1 MIIWDGALFLIF
13 SLLFVK
19 CEIFK
24 GAANIN
30 AIMKG
35 VSIVLS
41 PILGTFLI
49 VIIGK
54 ILMFDLISWF
64 PSIKSTI
71 KFITQKYKS
80 DS

>member
-1 MIIWDGALFLIF
+1 
-13 SLLFVK
+13 
-19 CEIFK
+19 
-24 GAANIN
+24 
-30 AIMKG
+30 
-35 VSIVLS
+35 
-41 PILGTFLI
+41 LGTFLI